1 MNRLGLLYPS
11 ELDDD
16 GKSLYDE
23 LYAYT
28 TAKYGTGKGIYITKD
43 GRFVGPFGAH
53 LHIPIVG
60 KQFLGMAK
68 AVSQL
73 VGLSPKHREIA
84 VLVTGARFKAAYELY
99 GHRLLALDRGIAEEE
114 FNAILHGEC
123 PATFTSD
130 EKAVYVLADDLVNQP
145 GPLSQEKWDAVANP
159 IGKDTAVGLVQVVAF
174 YSYVSTILNGF
185 DCKVPNADD

>member
-1 MNRLGLLYPS
+1 
-11 ELDDD
+11 
-16 GKSLYDE
+16 
-23 LYAYT
+23 
-28 TAKYGTGKGIYITKD
+28 
-43 GRFVGPFGAH
+43 
-53 LHIPIVG
+53 
-60 KQFLGMAK
+60 MAK

-73 VGLSPKHREIA
+73 PGLAPKHREIA
-84 VLVTGARFKAAYELY
+84 VLVTGAKFKAAYELY
-99 GHRLLALDRGIAEEE
+99 GHKLLALDRGIAEEE
-114 FNAILHGEC
+114 FNAILRGEC

-130 EKAVYVLADDLVNQP
+130 EQAVYALADDLVHQP

>member
-1 MNRLGLLYPS
+1 MNSR
-11 ELDDD
+11 
-16 GKSLYDE
+16 
-23 LYAYT
+23 
-28 TAKYGTGKGIYITKD
+28 KGIYITKD

-73 VGLSPKHREIA
+73 PGLAPKHREIA
-84 VLVTGARFKAAYELY
+84 VLVTGAKFKAAYELY
-99 GHRLLALDRGIAEEE
+99 GHRLLALDRGISEEE
-114 FNAILHGEC
+114 FDVILRGEC
-123 PATFTSD
+123 PATFTND
-130 EKAVYVLADDLVNQP
+130 EKSVYALADDLVNKP

-159 IGKDTAVGLVQVVAF
+159 IGKHTAAGLVQVVAF